1 MSPFFH
7 LFLFTINL
15 VFELGKVFIGTL
27 FVTQMMGDLTQP
39 HWDPFPNSKYF
50 KLFKPDQND
59 KTGLE
64 ILLTAAHATSLT
76 KEPCLTFVAVEQ
88 PSIFKPC
95 KKLTA
100 SPLLLQHDVQ
110 TGLLKNIY

>member
-1 MSPFFH
+1 
-7 LFLFTINL
+7 
-15 VFELGKVFIGTL
+15 
-27 FVTQMMGDLTQP
+27 MMGDLTQP